1 MHLLRSI
8 ANCSKSMQYSRK
20 EEYQSRCTSVPSESR
35 YILAE
40 SFFLMNVPDGW
51 SYWLALYCFGTSIY
65 CPPVCVNF
73 CSICAWKD
81 GWSYWLALYCFGTSI
96 YCPPVCVNFCS
107 ICAWKYPGHLFWID
121 LPNRFL
127 RFSFPFLSTV
137 VFCARFCSFFAFL
150 GSVTKISPRLRRSKM
165 VYILSNCEVPVN
177 SIDTT
182 KLLMSRLQFSISI

>member
-73 CSICAWKD
+73 CSICAWK
-81 GWSYWLALYCFGTSI
+81 
-96 YCPPVCVNFCS
+96 
-107 ICAWKYPGHLFWID
+107 YPGHLFWID

-127 RFSFPFLSTV
+127 RFIFPFLSTV
-137 VFCARFCSFFAFL
+137 VFCARFCSFFAFW
-150 GSVTKISPRLRRSKM
+150 GSVTKISPRLRRWFTSSR
-165 VYILSNCEVPVN
+165 IARCRLIALIRQN
-177 SIDTT
+177 S
-182 KLLMSRLQFSISI
+182 